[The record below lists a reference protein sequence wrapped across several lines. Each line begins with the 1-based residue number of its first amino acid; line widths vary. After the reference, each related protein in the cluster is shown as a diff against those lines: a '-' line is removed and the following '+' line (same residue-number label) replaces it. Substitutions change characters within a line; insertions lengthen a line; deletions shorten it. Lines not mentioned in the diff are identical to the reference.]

1 MFLKKCFCI
10 LLLGY
15 CQFVQAQPIEKI
27 LSSLTSVNQKLDTLH
42 YFGRKYHMKAMPD
55 SAKWYYKEGLKL
67 AKQTKNNS
75 DRIVRLYTSLSRVGQ
90 MQRDPQGALATINEA
105 KLFIDG
111 NTSKGVLQNHSFL
124 TATYF
129 RLLLKYDSALYYYHE
144 AEKIGNS
151 YRPYGRWF
159 IYDGI
164 AELFLA
170 SEDYEKAEEYYLK
183 AYNLTKAGGVR
194 MDHGL
199 IINRLGNLYSKLNNA
214 EKFAEILREFQQFNE
229 NKKRDFQK
237 DALHSLLF
245 INWGNKTLKEKV
257 TLLESAKKL
266 HIKNGYISAAAL
278 ANYQIASIYEENDQP
293 EEGLKYLYENR
304 NFFIE
309 QSAVSERYPN
319 LKYIYELEVKTGKTA
334 DALLTANQL
343 LGLIAKL
350 TDHSNK
356 ELAFEL
362 EKKYET
368 AKKEKE
374 IELLNSQN
382 QLSAI
387 ELLREADIRQ
397 ALERENFLMDAT
409 ITQQNELT
417 VLTEREKDLQFRELE
432 KEKQLSVSLVNENTL
447 KEKLL
452 ADDKNRKKL
461 LLSGMGL
468 LIIAGLVIL
477 YQYRRQLSKNKI
489 INKQRD
495 GLVMLNQEMHHR
507 VKNNLQIISS
517 LLDLQSATTDDEKTA
532 EKFREGSQRVQ
543 SMAFVHQNLYQGEDP
558 GTIDIQ
564 QYIKMLTDNLMQS
577 YNTMENKIT
586 LNTDVEAI
594 RLHSDT
600 VIPIGLIINEL
611 VSNSLKYAF
620 KNKPNGEIN
629 VVLKKS
635 DKDILLQVKDNG
647 IGIPD
652 SKSVTSGPSFGY
664 KIIQAFAQKL
674 KALVTINSSNGTD
687 VQIRISKY
695 RTT

>member
-10 LLLGY
+10 LLFGY

-27 LSSLTSVNQKLDTLH
+27 LSSLTSINEKIDTLH
-42 YFGRKYHMKAMPD
+42 YFGKRYHMKAMPD
-55 SAKWYYKEGLKL
+55 SAKWYYLEGLKL
-67 AKQTKNNS
+67 ATQTKNNS
-75 DRIVRLYTSLSRVGQ
+75 DRIVRLYTSLSRVEQ
-90 MQRDPQGALATINEA
+90 MQRDPQRALATINEA
-105 KLFIDG
+105 KPFIDA
-111 NTSKGVLQNHSFL
+111 NTSKSVLQNHRFL

-144 AEKIGNS
+144 AEKISNS
-151 YRPYGRWF
+151 HKPYGSWF

-170 SEDYEKAEEYYLK
+170 SEEYEKAEEYYLK

-199 IINRLGNLYSKLNNA
+199 IINRLGNLYTKLDNA
-214 EKFAEILREFQQFNE
+214 EKFAEILKEFQEFNE

-257 TLLESAKKL
+257 TLLENAKKL
-266 HIKNGYISAAAL
+266 HIKNGFISAAAL
-278 ANYQIASIYEENDQP
+278 ANYQIASIYEENNQP

-309 QSAVSERYPN
+309 KNAVSERYPN
-319 LKYIYELEVKTGKTA
+319 LKYIYELEVKIGKTA

-343 LGLIAKL
+343 LELIAKL

-382 QLSAI
+382 QLTAI

-409 ITQQNELT
+409 ITQQNELN
-417 VLTEREKDLQFRELE
+417 VLSKSEKNLQFKELE
-432 KEKQLSVSLVNENTL
+432 KERLLNIVLARENSLNQQLLD
-447 KEKLL
+447 
-452 ADDKNRKKL
+452 DDKKRKKI
-461 LLSGMGL
+461 L
-468 LIIAGLVIL
+468 LIGVILFALAGGVIL
-477 YQYRRQLSKNKI
+477 YQYRRQVLKNAI
-489 INKQRD
+489 IAKQKED
-495 GLVMLNQEMHHR
+495 LVMLNREIHHR

-517 LLDLQSATTDDEKTA
+517 MLDLQSAATADKMIA
-532 EKFREGSQRVQ
+532 EKFQEGSQRVQ
-543 SMAFVHQNLYQGEDP
+543 TMAFIHQNLYQGESP
-558 GTIDIQ
+558 GSIDIQ
-564 QYIKMLTDNLMQS
+564 EYIKTLAANLMQS
-577 YNTMENKIT
+577 YNTVSEKIILT
-586 LNTDVEAI
+586 TDIEPI
-594 RLHSDT
+594 NLHSDT
-600 VIPIGLIINEL
+600 VIPLGLIINEL

-620 KNKPNGEIN
+620 NLKSKGQIN
-629 VVLKKS
+629 IVRKKI
-635 DKDILLQVKDNG
+635 DEKLLLQVKDDG
-647 IGIPD
+647 IGIQENED
-652 SKSVTSGPSFGY
+652 VTAGPSFGY
-664 KIIQAFAQKL
+664 KIIKAFSQKL
-674 KALVTINSSNGTD
+674 KAFITINSQHGTD
-687 VQIRISKY
+687 VQLLISKF
-695 RTT
+695 RTV

>member
-1 MFLKKCFCI
+1 MYLKKYFCI

-15 CQFVQAQPIEKI
+15 SQFVQAQPIEKI
-27 LSSLTSVNQKLDTLH
+27 LSSITSVNEKIDTLH
-42 YFGRKYHMKAMPD
+42 YFGRKYHLKAMPD
-55 SAKWYYKEGLKL
+55 SAKWYYLEGLKL

-75 DRIVRLYTSLSRVGQ
+75 DRIVRLYTSLSRVKQ
-90 MQRDPQGALATINEA
+90 MQRDPQGALATIKEA
-105 KLFIDG
+105 KSFIDA

-124 TATYF
+124 SATYF

-144 AEKIGNS
+144 AERISNS
-151 YRPYGRWF
+151 YRPYGTWF

-170 SEDYEKAEEYYLK
+170 TEDYEKAEEYYLN

-199 IINRLGNLYSKLNNA
+199 IINRLGNFYTKMNNA
-214 EKFAEILREFQQFNE
+214 EKLAEILQEFQLFNQHR
-229 NKKRDFQK
+229 KKDFKQ

-245 INWGNKTLKEKV
+245 INWGNKTLEEKV
-257 TLLESAKKL
+257 TLLQNAKKF
-266 HIKNGYISAAAL
+266 HIKNGYISAAAI
-278 ANYQIASIYEENDQP
+278 ANYQIASIYEENDQA
-293 EEGLKYLYENR
+293 EEALKYLYENR

-309 QSAVSERYPN
+309 QNAITDRYPN
-319 LKYIYELEVKTGKTA
+319 LKYIYELESKIGKTA

-343 LGLIAKL
+343 LELTAKL
-350 TDHSNK
+350 TDLSNK

-382 QLSAI
+382 QLSTI
-387 ELLREADIRQ
+387 ELLREADIRL
-397 ALERENFLMDAT
+397 ALERENILKDTT
-409 ITQQNELT
+409 ISQQHELT
-417 VLTEREKDLQFRELE
+417 LLTKREKDLQFRELE
-432 KEKQLSVSLVNENTL
+432 KEKQLSVSLINENKL
-447 KEKLL
+447 KGKLL

-461 LLSGMGL
+461 LLSGMAL

-477 YQYRRQLSKNKI
+477 YQYRRQLAKNRI
-489 INKQRD
+489 INKQRE

-517 LLDLQSATTDDEKTA
+517 LLDLQSATMDDEKTA

-558 GTIDIQ
+558 GTIDIK

-577 YNTMENKIT
+577 YNTLENKVT
-586 LNTDVEAI
+586 LHTDVDAI

-620 KNKPNGEIN
+620 RNKADGEIN

-652 SKSVTSGPSFGY
+652 SKNVASGPSFGY

-687 VQIRISKY
+687 VQIMISKY